1 MTLSQVHFL
10 QRLTIH
16 LRQEDH
22 ADSGSVS
29 SAPSSADE
37 EEFADESPD
46 LPPFFLGVPI
56 LRDEMR
62 RQTGEE
68 LTRSRTNRANQ
79 GKTNGVASR
88 RAPDD
93 GHTERSTNT
102 PKNQN
107 DDAPPP
113 RAHGKIAQQRE
124 TSSKNYDIHL
134 FIGTYGPGDWK
145 QVKFEPL
152 RLKYAGRYQKSNFKE
167 NMKRLLYIFRIT
179 PGFLVPRRVRNG
191 IRVQIMRAMATHYC
205 FLFTWTQF
213 IHKY

>member
-68 LTRSRTNRANQ
+68 STRSRTNRANQ

-107 DDAPPP
+107 DDAPP

-124 TSSKNYDIHL
+124 TSSKN
-134 FIGTYGPGDWK
+134 
-145 QVKFEPL
+145 
-152 RLKYAGRYQKSNFKE
+152 
-167 NMKRLLYIFRIT
+167 
-179 PGFLVPRRVRNG
+179 
-191 IRVQIMRAMATHYC
+191 
-205 FLFTWTQF
+205 
-213 IHKY
+213 

>member
-1 MTLSQVHFL
+1 
-10 QRLTIH
+10 

-68 LTRSRTNRANQ
+68 STRSRTNRANQ

-107 DDAPPP
+107 DDAPL

-124 TSSKNYDIHL
+124 TS
-134 FIGTYGPGDWK
+134 
-145 QVKFEPL
+145 
-152 RLKYAGRYQKSNFKE
+152 
-167 NMKRLLYIFRIT
+167 
-179 PGFLVPRRVRNG
+179 
-191 IRVQIMRAMATHYC
+191 
-205 FLFTWTQF
+205 
-213 IHKY
+213 